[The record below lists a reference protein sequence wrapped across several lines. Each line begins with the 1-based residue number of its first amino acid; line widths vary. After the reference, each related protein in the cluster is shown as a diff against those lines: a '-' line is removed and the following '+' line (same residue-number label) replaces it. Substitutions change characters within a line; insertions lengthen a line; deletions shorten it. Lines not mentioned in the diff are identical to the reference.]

1 MRPVFGTPVLAPA
14 TIAPAAPCPAGQ
26 DCSSAVQSAPTISP
40 GFPDSGSTITL
51 PEAPSPPIAPAAPLD
66 EPGLNPSSL
75 PGSSESPP
83 LDSPSTSSRKGVA
96 RPIGRTAL
104 RSRVEPFVN
113 DPNDLFLPPKAD
125 RNWRYVVLHHS
136 ASDTGG
142 YAQIDREHR
151 KKLGTAGCGYHFVI
165 GNGTGSPD
173 GQVEVTQRWSDQKAG
188 AHCRTA
194 KDPGVNDY
202 GIGICLVGDLDHN
215 PPTAKQI
222 AAAHA
227 LVAYL
232 SERYAIPAQHVGTHA
247 VVAQDATACPGK
259 HFPAEAILG
268 RRNMARNL
276 TSTSGQTMLW
286 RTASH

>member
-1 MRPVFGTPVLAPA
+1 
-14 TIAPAAPCPAGQ
+14 
-26 DCSSAVQSAPTISP
+26 VQAAPTISP
-40 GFPDSGSTITL
+40 GFPESGSTITL

-104 RSRVEPFVN
+104 RSLFEPFVN

-232 SERYAIPAQHVGTHA
+232 SDRYAIPAQHVGTHA

-276 TSTSGQTMLW
+276 TSTSGQTTLW